1 MKHPQKI
8 AKEAIISFLSMSFGS
23 GFRYLFVLILAR
35 WVGPTYLGI
44 YSLANAIMRFA
55 EVIGKAGL
63 DNGVIKYVS
72 ENFGSNSLN
81 KGKEIIISAIK
92 MGFILSILTSLIL
105 IIISSWLAHDLFS
118 GGELLKRVLIY
129 NACALPFSVIM
140 IIIASAT
147 QSFKLL
153 KYKSFVINIFVPL
166 ISLISMIIG
175 LQLSNEVA
183 ISIPILFSSISG
195 CLLMAFFL
203 TKLVKKRI
211 SASEKINLNEII
223 RSKFSLDLL
232 KFSYPLMFVTIIGTA
247 MHWMDIYML
256 GFFYDST
263 TVGMYHPPARTA
275 GLMRM
280 ILIAFMGIFSPIQAE
295 LYSNNDRKNMV
306 HVYHLVIRWIM
317 TLALPLFLLIILF
330 PKKLMFLFGPQYQE
344 SHMILSILTT
354 AVLIQTFIGIG
365 GPTLTM
371 TGYPKINFINSIF
384 ILLINFALNIYLI
397 PLYKGMGAAI
407 ATLISMT
414 SLGLI
419 RSIEIWY
426 FLRLQPMSLKLI
438 KPFLAIF
445 VVMIMMISIRPLII
459 PFHTIISLIIASVI
473 IGLSFV
479 FLLWLIGFDKDD
491 KQVISAIKMM
501 FVNNK

>member
-1 MKHPQKI
+1 
-8 AKEAIISFLSMSFGS
+8 
-23 GFRYLFVLILAR
+23 
-35 WVGPTYLGI
+35 
-44 YSLANAIMRFA
+44 
-55 EVIGKAGL
+55 
-63 DNGVIKYVS
+63 
-72 ENFGSNSLN
+72 
-81 KGKEIIISAIK
+81 
-92 MGFILSILTSLIL
+92 
-105 IIISSWLAHDLFS
+105 
-118 GGELLKRVLIY
+118 
-129 NACALPFSVIM
+129 
-140 IIIASAT
+140 
-147 QSFKLL
+147 
-153 KYKSFVINIFVPL
+153 
-166 ISLISMIIG
+166 
-175 LQLSNEVA
+175 
-183 ISIPILFSSISG
+183 
-195 CLLMAFFL
+195 
-203 TKLVKKRI
+203 
-211 SASEKINLNEII
+211 
-223 RSKFSLDLL
+223 
-232 KFSYPLMFVTIIGTA
+232 
-247 MHWMDIYML
+247 
-256 GFFYDST
+256 
-263 TVGMYHPPARTA
+263 
-275 GLMRM
+275 
-280 ILIAFMGIFSPIQAE
+280 
-295 LYSNNDRKNMV
+295 
-306 HVYHLVIRWIM
+306 M

-397 PLYKGMGAAI
+397 PLYKGIGAAI

>member
-8 AKEAIISFLSMSFGS
+8 AKEAIISFLSMALGS

-35 WVGPTYLGI
+35 WVGPAYLGI

-55 EVIGKAGL
+55 EVVGKAGM

-72 ENFGSNSLN
+72 KNFGNNSLN

-92 MGFILSILTSLIL
+92 MGFILSVSTSIIL
-105 IIISSWLAHDLFS
+105 IFISDWVAHDFFS

-153 KYKSFVINIFVPL
+153 KYKSIVINIFVPS
-166 ISLISMIIG
+166 ISLLSMIIG
-175 LQLSNEVA
+175 LQISNEVA

-195 CLLMAFFL
+195 CVLIAFFL
-203 TKLVKKRI
+203 SKLVKKNI
-211 SASEKINLNEII
+211 SPFVKINLIEIM
-223 RSKFSLDLL
+223 RSEFSAELL

-256 GFFYDST
+256 GFFYDNT
-263 TVGMYHPPARTA
+263 TVGMYHPSARTA

-280 ILIAFMGIFSPIQAE
+280 ILIAFMGIFSPILTE
-295 LYSNNDRKNMV
+295 LYSNNDRKSMV
-306 HVYHLVIRWIM
+306 HVYHLVVRWIM

-330 PKKLMFLFGPQYQE
+330 PKKVMFLFGPQYQE

-354 AVLIQTFIGIG
+354 SVLVQTFIGIG

-371 TGYPKINFINSIF
+371 TGHPKINFFNSIF
-384 ILLINFALNIYLI
+384 ILLINFSINIYLI
-397 PLYKGMGAAI
+397 PLYKGVGAAI

-414 SLGLI
+414 FLGVI

-426 FLRLQPMSLKLI
+426 YLKLQPLSLKLI

-445 VVMIMMISIRPLII
+445 VVMIVMISIKPLIV
-459 PFHTIISLIIASVI
+459 PFHTIISLIIASII
-473 IGLSFV
+473 IGFSFLV
-479 FLLWLIGFDKDD
+479 LLWLIGFDKDD
-491 KQVISAIKMM
+491 KQVISAIKMI
-501 FVNNK
+501 FVKSK

>member
-8 AKEAIISFLSMSFGS
+8 AKEAIISFLSMAFGS

-35 WVGPTYLGI
+35 WVGPKYLGI

-72 ENFGSNSLN
+72 ENFGNNSLN
-81 KGKEIIISAIK
+81 KGKEVIVSAIK
-92 MGFILSILTSLIL
+92 MGLILSLCSSIIL
-105 IIISSWLAHDLFS
+105 IIISDWLAHDLFS
-118 GGELLKRVLIY
+118 GGQLLKRVLIY

-153 KYKSFVINIFVPL
+153 KYKSFVINIFVPI
-166 ISLISMIIG
+166 ISLLSMVIG
-175 LQLSNEVA
+175 LQISNEVA
-183 ISIPILFSSISG
+183 ISIPILFSSIFG
-195 CLLMAFFL
+195 CGLIAFFL
-203 TKLVKKRI
+203 LKLIKMKMPPLV
-211 SASEKINLNEII
+211 KINLIDI
-223 RSKFSLDLL
+223 TRSKFSIDLL
-232 KFSYPLMFVTIIGTA
+232 RFSYPLMFVTIIGTA

-256 GFFYDST
+256 GFFYDNT

-280 ILIAFMGIFSPIQAE
+280 ILIAFMGIFSPILTE
-295 LYSNNDRKNMV
+295 LYSNNDRNGMV
-306 HVYHLVIRWIM
+306 NVYHLVVRWIM

-330 PKKLMFLFGPQYQE
+330 PKKVMFLFGTEYQE
-344 SHMILSILTT
+344 SYMILSILTT
-354 AVLIQTFIGIG
+354 SVLIQTFIGIG

-384 ILLINFALNIYLI
+384 ILFINFALNIYLI
-397 PLYKGMGAAI
+397 PLYQGTGAAI
-407 ATLISMT
+407 ATLASMT
-414 SLGLI
+414 FLGLI

-426 FLRLQPMSLKLI
+426 ILRLQPLSLKLI

-445 VVMIMMISIRPLII
+445 VVLIVMISIKPFIM
-459 PFHTIISLIIASVI
+459 PFHTIISLIIASII
-473 IGLSFV
+473 IGFSFLL
-479 FLLWLIGFDKDD
+479 LLWLMGFDEDD

-501 FVNNK
+501 FIKNQ